1 LFCTI
6 GHRQERG
13 DYQESWQPAVIS
25 DKNLYE
31 AQDMAEKL
39 LKHLVALDFWVEFFL
54 ADDGVYFSNY
64 LQDRMIRNGSFGNA
78 KF

>member
-1 LFCTI
+1 LVTAKNVVI
-6 GHRQERG
+6 IRKVGNLL
-13 DYQESWQPAVIS
+13 IS

-39 LKHLVALDFWVEFFL
+39 LKHLVALDFWVEFSWL
-54 ADDGVYFSNY
+54 MMGVYFSNY